1 MTTRPEKDQLP
12 FAEEV
17 SYWRSGSSSPE
28 KWLEGAAR
36 LIQKRGGR
44 VLLSASGLDQTTDR
58 LAYCLRFQFQ
68 DDVFSVVWPVLNCKR
83 GKPADT
89 ETMRKRQ
96 AATMLFHDVKAK
108 LMAAEVLGARRA
120 FFAHLVLPD
129 GRTIVDHAQDVAALP
144 QILDS
149 TPRLTAPEAQP

>member
-1 MTTRPEKDQLP
+1 MTTPLQNDRLP
-12 FAEEV
+12 FAEDV

-28 KWLEGAAR
+28 KWIEDAAK

-44 VLLSASGLDQTTDR
+44 VLLSASGLDESTDR
-58 LAYCLRFQFQ
+58 LAYCLRFQFK

-89 ETMRKRQ
+89 ETVRRRQ

-108 LMAAEVLGARRA
+108 LIAAEVLGARRA
-120 FFAHLVLPD
+120 FFSHLVLPD

-144 QILDS
+144 QILS
-149 TPRLTAPEAQP
+149 TPRLTAPEASQ